1 MISSPAHPGPT
12 YIVLLFSLIL
22 SLFEM
27 IFIGLGVFDVRVFME
42 EGDREKEICS
52 KYLFCLFFSLS
63 LHAECHF

>member
-1 MISSPAHPGPT
+1 
-12 YIVLLFSLIL
+12 
-22 SLFEM
+22 M